1 MATQS
6 MKLYEIADEIQD
18 VCNAV
23 LEAEGEMTPELE
35 ARWEA
40 ASLAFADKLDATL
53 GWMRTMELMAAGLRE
68 DEKRL
73 AALRKSR
80 EKAVER
86 MEGYVL
92 EQLRR
97 VDRKRVDTA
106 RHSASRVLCPPSVRP
121 TTVPKG
127 TLILAERAAEK
138 KARDVMTSTLDA
150 RWWTRVKVSI
160 EFDAVAAA
168 AWLKGEGVELEEP
181 GEVVVEN
188 VKLSRRERL
197 ARR

>member
-1 MATQS
+1 
-6 MKLYEIADEIQD
+6 
-18 VCNAV
+18 
-23 LEAEGEMTPELE
+23 
-35 ARWEA
+35 
-40 ASLAFADKLDATL
+40 
-53 GWMRTMELMAAGLRE
+53 MRTMETMAAGLRDE
-68 DEKRL
+68 EKRL

-80 EKAVER
+80 ERAVER

-106 RHSASRVLCPPSVRP
+106 RHTASRVLCPPSVRP
-121 TTVPKG
+121 VLEPTEALEIAREKAE
-127 TLILAERAAEK
+127 LA
-138 KARDVMTSTLDA
+138 ARSALLNYPGADWY
-150 RWWTRVKVSI
+150 RRVKVSI

-168 AWLKGEGVELEEP
+168 AWLKVLGVELEEP